1 MRTKNVSF
9 LGLVIITIITLTIG
23 LTIADYDDY
32 YDDYE
37 YDRDSGKFS
46 QVPQNKIPPQ
56 KRNPARAKILEEQ
69 LDGVQMNVSFEIAV
83 PFHSAIRGGKKGGN
97 FKINIHLYSVESF
110 LYCLCSK

>member
-1 MRTKNVSF
+1 MHTKNVSF
-9 LGLVIITIITLTIG
+9 LGFVIITIITLTIG

-56 KRNPARAKILEEQ
+56 KRNPARAKIL
-69 LDGVQMNVSFEIAV
+69 
-83 PFHSAIRGGKKGGN
+83 
-97 FKINIHLYSVESF
+97 
-110 LYCLCSK
+110 